1 MDNSYQFSSILWIL
15 PCVIY
20 GYCCLK
26 KSVSFTMQ
34 IVVIIVIDSHFIQL
48 TQINIPRRNDS
59 LAPMSTVFFSNLT
72 KQIVWYYGVVLEVP
86 DSILNG
92 FFMTDQI
99 LSSRL
104 QVGLGVEEIPYLVK
118 ILYLVDPQRN
128 PLGKLNMRILYDRVE
143 SKSTERIH

>member
-1 MDNSYQFSSILWIL
+1 MHFKMDNSYQFSSILWIL

-92 FFMTDQI
+92 FFMTDRSNLI
-99 LSSRL
+99 KKSLPTIWVL
-104 QVGLGVEEIPYLVK
+104 WIIHVNCCLK
-118 ILYLVDPQRN
+118 C
-128 PLGKLNMRILYDRVE
+128 DRE
-143 SKSTERIH
+143 AKTCRKKS

>member
-1 MDNSYQFSSILWIL
+1 
-15 PCVIY
+15 
-20 GYCCLK
+20 
-26 KSVSFTMQ
+26 MQ

-104 QVGLGVEEIPYLVK
+104 
-118 ILYLVDPQRN
+118 
-128 PLGKLNMRILYDRVE
+128 
-143 SKSTERIH
+143 